1 MMSLSART
9 LLLPALVSA
18 CVSDPGVPASPTT
31 AGALTDRAVPAV
43 ERARPRIGMNGE
55 GFFDN
60 LTTWDIGWL
69 QDLDATIVLRIPG
82 GGDSKFAHPRPSTI
96 CLKVWPWTPTSPST
110 PRGSTWRGAWA
121 SRGPSMAWPDP
132 R

>member
-82 GGDSKFAHPRPSTI
+82 GGDSKFAHPRPPTAVKP
-96 CLKVWPWTPTSPST
+96 LKGWGLRQADLDT
-110 PRGSTWRGAWA
+110 
-121 SRGPSMAWPDP
+121 
-132 R
+132 